1 MTRPHTRGGRIT
13 RRMVALFVACA
24 LVPVAATLVIAYGA
38 VHDLLVGQR
47 IGFLRYEAAAYGST
61 LVERLNMAD
70 SVARSI
76 GPDILERNNIDGLMA
91 AQGYFRSA
99 VIVDGKTLRV
109 LLGKPARTPSFFDLQ
124 ASELRVSA
132 AHRLLITGAG
142 TRDPDVWL
150 VQRVAGRTVPRY
162 LALQLNPDFL
172 WSNEEL
178 PYQTAVCVL
187 TAMREPLNC
196 SRPLSPGAAETLRR
210 QAVGSL
216 GQFAW
221 DDGDEE
227 FLSGYR
233 EVFLRARFGADSW
246 VVVAS
251 QPAAYVM
258 APVHSLGWLVV
269 PLVILGLLVAALLGL
284 MQVRRALAPLEPLV
298 EATAR
303 VARQDFAARLP
314 TARDDEFG
322 ALAGAFNAMSERLGR
337 QFSALQAHS
346 EINAVILSNMDLKQ
360 IAGIVLKR
368 IAELAAADRYALL
381 MQRGSPE
388 RYVLL
393 RPSDEAGAGHP
404 TLTLAEAERARL
416 LAAPEGTTE
425 LPGVPEASLYAV
437 PVVVGGQLGGALVL
451 GYDAPRRPDLEE
463 VSLLR
468 DLADRVA
475 VALATA
481 RRDEELYRRA
491 NYDALTGL
499 PNRLL
504 GTDTLSHA
512 VAAAARDGELLAVL
526 FVDLDEFAAVNDS
539 AGHAAGD
546 RLLAEA
552 AARLRACMRSSDLVM
567 RLGGDEFA
575 VVLAE
580 LRDPGDAALV
590 ARHIIETLSRPY
602 MLYETSIFV
611 SASVGIAIHPSDGR
625 SAEELLQHAD
635 LAMYKAK
642 EAGRRQ
648 FAFFEGS
655 MNEEVRRHTAL
666 ASELRG
672 ALERDE
678 FMLHYQPQLD
688 LRGGRVVGAEALL
701 RWRHPQRGVVAPAYF
716 IGFAESS
723 GLIEEMGRWAL
734 GAACAQFVAWQRE
747 GLALDRISV
756 NVSPRQL
763 RKPGFAQVAA
773 EALRRADMSASALRL
788 ELTESAVLEDTGAVT
803 ANLAALVELGITL
816 ELDDFGSGY
825 SSLAYLQRLP
835 VATVKLDRAF
845 IRTIQASAGTRAVV
859 KAAIDMVHALG
870 KDVVAEGVEQEGQL
884 GVLTELGCDLMQGFL
899 LSPPLAAHDFS
910 RFLAGRASSAVDTSF
925 GANAPLLARR

>member
-1 MTRPHTRGGRIT
+1 MTGAMTRGGRIT

-38 VHDLLVGQR
+38 VHELLVAQR

-76 GPDILERNNIDGLMA
+76 GPDILERNNLDGLMA

-99 VIVDGKTLRV
+99 VIVDGRTVRV
-109 LLGKPARTPSFFDLQ
+109 LLGKPVRTPSLPDLQ

-132 AHRLLITGAG
+132 AHRLVLTGRG
-142 TRDPDVWL
+142 SREPDVWL
-150 VQRVAGRTVPRY
+150 VQRVAVRPAARY
-162 LALQLNPDFL
+162 LALQVNPDFL
-172 WSNEEL
+172 WSSDEL

-187 TAMREPLNC
+187 AETREPLKC
-196 SRPLSPGAAETLRR
+196 TRPLSAGASEVLRR
-210 QAVGSL
+210 EATGSL

-221 DDGDEE
+221 EDGEE
-227 FLSGYR
+227 QFLSGYR

-258 APVHSLGWLVV
+258 APVHALGWLVV
-269 PLVILGLLVAALLGL
+269 PFVVLGLLVAALLGL
-284 MQVRRALAPLEPLV
+284 VQVRRALAPLAPLV

-303 VARQDFAARLP
+303 VAQRDFSARLP
-314 TARDDEFG
+314 AARDDEFG
-322 ALAGAFNAMSERLGR
+322 ALAGAFNTMSERLGR

-346 EINAVILSNMDLKQ
+346 EINAVILSNMDLKEV
-360 IAGIVLKR
+360 AGIVLKR
-368 IAELAAADRYALL
+368 IAELAAAERYALL

-393 RPSDEAGAGHP
+393 RASDEAGAGHP

-416 LAAPEGTTE
+416 AASLQGTSE
-425 LPGVPEASLYAV
+425 LPGVPEPHLYAV
-437 PVVVGGQLGGALVL
+437 PVVMGGEFRGALVL
-451 GYDAPRRPDLEE
+451 AYDAPRRPGDEE

-481 RRDEELYRRA
+481 QRDEELYRRA

-504 GTDTLSHA
+504 GTDALSRA
-512 VAAAARDGELLAVL
+512 VAAAARDDALLAVL

-546 RLLAEA
+546 ALLAEA
-552 AARLRACMRSSDLVM
+552 ATRLRGCIRSSDLVM

-590 ARHIIETLSRPY
+590 ARHVIETLSRPY
-602 MLYETSIFV
+602 VVRESSIFV
-611 SASVGIAIHPSDGR
+611 SATVGIAVYPNDGA

-648 FAFFEGS
+648 FAFFEAS
-655 MNEEVRRHTAL
+655 MNEEVHRRTAL
-666 ASELRG
+666 ASELRA

-678 FMLHYQPQLD
+678 FALHYQPQLD
-688 LRGGRVVGAEALL
+688 LLAGRIVGAEALL
-701 RWRHPQRGVVAPAYF
+701 RWRHPQRGLIAPAYF
-716 IGFAESS
+716 IAFAESS

-734 GAACAQFVAWQRE
+734 TAACTQFVAWQRE
-747 GLALDRISV
+747 GLALDHISV

-763 RKPGFAQVAA
+763 RKAGFAQVVA
-773 EALRRADMSASALRL
+773 EALRRAEMSAAALRL

-803 ANLAALVELGITL
+803 ANLAALVELGVTL

-835 VATVKLDRAF
+835 VAAVKLDRAF
-845 IRTIQASAGTRAVV
+845 IRTIHTSAGTRAVV

-884 GVLTELGCDLMQGFL
+884 GVLAELGCDVMQGFL
-899 LSPPLAAHDFS
+899 LSPPVAAHDFR
-910 RFLAGRASSAVDTSF
+910 RFVAERASGAVDAGVRTSP
-925 GANAPLLARR
+925 ASRALR